1 VSANWLNLSAA
12 NSEVNSLSD
21 RFEMLA
27 EIDCSHFTGTI
38 QISLTSRGHQLN
50 LSTGDC
56 VRGVTRVIDDAQS
69 QISGGERR
77 ASVGLLTF
85 RRERNLFDGEI
96 DSEVAV
102 RPNLIRGRLVAVVS
116 L

>member
-69 QISGGERR
+69 QISGGARR

-85 RRERNLFDGEI
+85 RRERDLFERAKSI
-96 DSEVAV
+96 RNSQFARIRFAV
-102 RPNLIRGRLVAVVS
+102 GLSRS
-116 L
+116 